1 MKMSTSP
8 FQRLAARPLQL
19 LTRFGGAPLTDKLG
33 LRKPAEQVL
42 FHAAKTVVSAAAAV
56 GNVRKADKPA
66 RLDAAPPTGVFD
78 LHPTEDQKLI
88 QSTARRFAEGVLR
101 PAAPAADE
109 EAAPPKSVLA
119 KSTELGLA
127 ALIVPDAHGGV
138 AESRAV
144 VTQVLTAMELARG
157 DLGLAWALLAPLAV
171 VDALVRW
178 GTAEQQARWLPRFTG
193 EQFVPAALALVE
205 PRAGFDPLRPQAGAV
220 RDGDGWKL
228 YGDKCL
234 VPLAATAELFAIV
247 VDVRGLGARIFL
259 VERDTPGLTITAEPA
274 MGLRAAATGRLHL
287 DGARVGRDALLGG
300 DDDSAFGRSHGGFA
314 SAPPAKPAGP
324 HPDLAALIARS
335 RILWG
340 ALGCGASQAV
350 LDFVKGYVN
359 ERKAFGEPI
368 SHRQAVA
375 FTVADMAIELQ
386 GMRLMVL
393 RAAALADAG
402 DGAPV
407 ERAAMLARMQ
417 VAAKAMKI
425 GNDGV
430 QMLGGHGYIKEFP
443 VERWYRDLRA
453 IGVMEGAL

>member
-1 MKMSTSP
+1 MAPPVPPPRPSRPSA
-8 FQRLAARPLQL
+8 FQRFAGPPLRL

-42 FHAAKTVVSAAAAV
+42 FQAARAVSEAATNLGAA
-56 GNVRKADKPA
+56 RKPAA
-66 RLDAAPPTGVFD
+66 RLDAAPASGVFD
-78 LHPTEDQKLI
+78 LHPTEDQQLI
-88 QSTARRFAEGVLR
+88 LATARRFAEGVLR

-109 EAAPPKSVLA
+109 AAAAPAAVLA

-127 ALIVPDAHGGV
+127 ALIVPEAHGGV

-157 DLGLAWALLAPLAV
+157 DLGLAWTLLAPLAV

-205 PRAGFDPLRPQAGAV
+205 PRAGFDALRPQAGAV

-247 VDVRGLGARIFL
+247 VDVRGLGPRVFL
-259 VERDTPGLTITAEPA
+259 VERATPGLTIAAEPA
-274 MGLRAAATGRLHL
+274 MGLRAASTGRLHL
-287 DGARVGRDALLGG
+287 DGARVGREALLGG
-300 DDDSAFGRSHGGFA
+300 DDGGA
-314 SAPPAKPAGP
+314 IDLPA
-324 HPDLAALIARS
+324 LVARA

-350 LDFVKGYVN
+350 LDFVKVYVN

-402 DGAPV
+402 DGAVV
-407 ERAAMLARMQ
+407 ERAAMLARLQ
-417 VAAKAMKI
+417 VAAKGMKI